1 MKQINI
7 DIIQTKPAVKVE
19 VMPNKPVIQ
28 ADILPPAVVK
38 DNDYNTL
45 KNLPSINGETVIG
58 HKSGKDYHLANEDEF
73 QEHVNNKDNP
83 HEVTKEQIGLGK
95 VDNTSDKDKPISNAQ
110 AEVNDKLKSEIRG
123 VGTIFTNHK
132 NDKDNPHKV
141 TTEQIGAV
149 PKRLTTLTNVIIKRA
164 TLSTQFLYV
173 DDNGTDKKVSMQ
185 QLKEMN
191 TKVVMTDDIAKVN
204 MDKLIVGDIL
214 FEVKK

>member
-1 MKQINI
+1 MKF
-7 DIIQTKPAVKVE
+7 
-19 VMPNKPVIQ
+19 
-28 ADILPPAVVK
+28 L
-38 DNDYNTL
+38 DY
-45 KNLPSINGETVIG
+45 IG
-58 HKSGKDYHLANEDEF
+58 LTEYDGKIKDYVGTVLEVIKAHIG
-73 QEHVNNKDNP
+73 NKENP
-83 HEVTKEQIGLGK
+83 HSVTKAQVGLDK

-123 VGTIFTNHK
+123 VGTILTNHK